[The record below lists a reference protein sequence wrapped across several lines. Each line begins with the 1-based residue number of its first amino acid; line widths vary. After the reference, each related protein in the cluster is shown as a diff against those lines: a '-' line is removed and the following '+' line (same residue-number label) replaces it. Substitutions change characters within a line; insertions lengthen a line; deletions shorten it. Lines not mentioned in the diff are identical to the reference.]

1 MVLHTAD
8 NFLFYVVESGSSYQL
23 YRYDILTRQS
33 VSLGGLEAW
42 TGINDIAYDPD
53 NELLYAVGG
62 FYMFQYNTA
71 TLQAGGTNYMS
82 GYIMDSDYCTMVGVA
97 VKDGA
102 VYAMGNDWAT
112 SVPKLIRYSDK
123 YLTDRTV
130 VMTGVGVNVYAVQP
144 KWLMM
149 QQPISST

>member
-1 MVLHTAD
+1 MIKGLAYGD

-71 TLQAGGTNYMS
+71 TLQAAEQITCP
-82 GYIMDSDYCTMVGVA
+82 DYLMVPITA
-97 VKDGA
+97 Q
-102 VYAMGNDWAT
+102 W
-112 SVPKLIRYSDK
+112 SVL
-123 YLTDRTV
+123 
-130 VMTGVGVNVYAVQP
+130 Q
-144 KWLMM
+144 
-149 QQPISST
+149 